1 MRTDEPLPSPA
12 PSLSTCHQKS
22 SCSRRVLPEIRDG
35 RTPPWTLCSAL
46 GNLTPGATAP
56 LPALFP
62 ASAPRSLHVGVTA
75 ASSLV
80 CLTPR
85 QFRGGALVPEVA
97 MCTHPG
103 STCAQGGQQKHPS
116 PHPALWSSW
125 LSAQSLE
132 SVAGTLAP
140 PHSSLRPCERC
151 LHQSPPCL
159 LPGSRTR
166 SLLSFFCSPHLAASA
181 CPT

>member
-1 MRTDEPLPSPA
+1 MGASDSLGGCGRMSLSPPHA
-12 PSLSTCHQKS
+12 PPPATPTLSTCHQKS
-22 SCSRRVLPEIRDG
+22 SCSRRVLPEIWDG

-46 GNLTPGATAP
+46 GNLTPRATAP
-56 LPALFP
+56 LPALCP
-62 ASAPRSLHVGVTA
+62 ASAPRSLHVGVTT

-103 STCAQGGQQKHPS
+103 STCARGGQQKHPS

-140 PHSSLRPCERC
+140 LRTVASGRVRDACTKVLCVCCPD
-151 LHQSPPCL
+151 
-159 LPGSRTR
+159 PG
-166 SLLSFFCSPHLAASA
+166 HAA
-181 CPT
+181 C